1 MTNPCLRNDGAY
13 AAMPPRRA
21 GCYKRCTVAYHA
33 ACRGDNFAPMSP
45 HIAYKARIAADN
57 QDDDAPHKVFS
68 KVFSDAQLRPFFE
81 GVSEQALR
89 HIQESMMEIL
99 FSGSVDGPGQD
110 SSEKVDLR
118 EYHYDL
124 IKFRGLSEHH
134 HELFCKHFQAVLNE
148 LGNVLPAEAKTSAMA
163 VMRSTRSHFRPMKP
177 GE

>member
-1 MTNPCLRNDGAY
+1 M
-13 AAMPPRRA
+13 
-21 GCYKRCTVAYHA
+21 
-33 ACRGDNFAPMSP
+33 
-45 HIAYKARIAADN
+45 AYKARIAADN

-68 KVFSDAQLRPFFE
+68 KEVAMKKVSDLLFRKVFSDAQLRPFFE